1 MQPQSRS
8 NEKILDKIPSYQNLL
23 TSPDTNRSL
32 RVFILSD
39 VRLCRDGLALLL
51 AQQAALRSSAQRLP
65 LKPLEKS

>member
-23 TSPDTNRSL
+23 TSPDT